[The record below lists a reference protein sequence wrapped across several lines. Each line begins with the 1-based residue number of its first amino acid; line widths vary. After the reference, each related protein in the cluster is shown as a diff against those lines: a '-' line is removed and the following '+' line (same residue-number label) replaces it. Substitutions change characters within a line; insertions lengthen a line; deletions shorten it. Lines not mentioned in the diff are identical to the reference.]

1 MTVLGKILVFVNL
14 VFSLLVG
21 GLVVMVYMARTNYA
35 DALVKEQKIR
45 KDVEANAATYQQELK
60 RIEKVTDSSVAE
72 KEAELQKLRKD
83 LADLTQTHNNLR
95 DSISGLQQQVN
106 QKDITLKQLQNEAL
120 IRQKD
125 VEQMRS
131 SLADALQKNTDL
143 VKENG
148 DLKRAATDAIV
159 KADTLTDINKRL
171 ESRVRTLAQDLLRT
185 KGQAEG
191 AAPTASA
198 DGKNPPTQ
206 AVEGIVLNYDPDY
219 KLIKLSIGSDSGI
232 QKDHTL
238 ELFRLSKVSAQS
250 RYLGLIKVIKVT
262 EKEAVAQPVDR
273 LNDTPQY
280 GDTAASR
287 IGS

>member
-35 DALVKEQKIR
+35 DALAKEQKIR
-45 KDVEANAATYQQELK
+45 KDVEANAVTYQQELK
-60 RIEKVTDSSVAE
+60 RIEKLTDSSVAA
-72 KEAELQKLRKD
+72 KDAEVQKLQKD
-83 LADLTQTHNNLR
+83 LNDLTDKHNNLLTTV
-95 DSISGLQQQVN
+95 SGLQQQVN
-106 QKDITLKQLQNEAL
+106 QKDITVKQLQNEAL

-125 VEQMRS
+125 VEQMRD
-131 SLADALQKNTDL
+131 SLAKALQQNSDL

-171 ESRVRTLAQDLLRT
+171 ESRVRGLAQDLLRT

-191 AAPTASA
+191 ANVQASA
-198 DGKNPPTQ
+198 GGKNPPAQ

-219 KLIKLSIGSDSGI
+219 KLIKLSIGSDSGL
-232 QKDHTL
+232 QRDHTL
-238 ELFRLSKVSAQS
+238 ELFRLSKIAAQS
-250 RYLGLIKVIKVT
+250 KYLGMIKIIKVT

-273 LNDTPQY
+273 LSDTPQY
-280 GDTAASR
+280 GDTASSR